1 MAFHIF
7 ILYIVEYYVTMKNIN
22 MSELVYK

>member
-1 MAFHIF
+1 MLH
-7 ILYIVEYYVTMKNIN
+7 IVEYYVTMKNIN